1 MGREDDGWRRG
12 LREESA
18 SQHNQAGRT
27 RGRHESGAGPR
38 QQTSLVL
45 LGLCWATARRG
56 ERGATHNRR
65 AGGSA
70 QQQDPARRLSGL
82 PPGMAA
88 AGPGVDAPL
97 PVLVVN
103 DATKT
108 QHRGTLQLPR
118 LATPAPDPERL
129 GRTELQGA
137 SAMRVH
143 AVALTPDTL
152 RTVLPG
158 GEKGCAQLAEL
169 PEGLRML
176 VGELRELK
184 VTSTR
189 LVEVPAWVGELTRL
203 QVLELG
209 GVDFYLGSG
218 FGNNC
223 LTALPAGLFQL
234 GALKQLTL
242 GKCSLPRICIARS

>member
-1 MGREDDGWRRG
+1 
-12 LREESA
+12 
-18 SQHNQAGRT
+18 
-27 RGRHESGAGPR
+27 
-38 QQTSLVL
+38 
-45 LGLCWATARRG
+45 
-56 ERGATHNRR
+56 
-65 AGGSA
+65 
-70 QQQDPARRLSGL
+70 
-82 PPGMAA
+82 MAA

-103 DATKT
+103 GATET
-108 QHRGTLQLPR
+108 RHRGTLQLPR

-176 VGELRELK
+176 AGELRELK
-184 VTSTR
+184 VKSTR

-203 QVLELG
+203 QVLELDG
-209 GVDFYLGSG
+209 GFCHGTRR

-234 GALKQLTL
+234 VALK
-242 GKCSLPRICIARS
+242 

>member
-1 MGREDDGWRRG
+1 
-12 LREESA
+12 
-18 SQHNQAGRT
+18 
-27 RGRHESGAGPR
+27 
-38 QQTSLVL
+38 
-45 LGLCWATARRG
+45 
-56 ERGATHNRR
+56 
-65 AGGSA
+65 
-70 QQQDPARRLSGL
+70 
-82 PPGMAA
+82 MAA
-88 AGPGVDAPL
+88 AGPGVDVPL

-103 DATKT
+103 LNDATET
-108 QHRGTLQLPR
+108 RHRGTLQLPR

-176 VGELRELK
+176 VGELQVLK
-184 VTSTR
+184 VNSSR

-209 GVDFYLGSG
+209 GDFCLTTGD

-223 LTALPAGLFQL
+223 LTALPSGL
-234 GALKQLTL
+234 
-242 GKCSLPRICIARS
+242 SHLPVAAQKRRPS

>member
-1 MGREDDGWRRG
+1 
-12 LREESA
+12 
-18 SQHNQAGRT
+18 
-27 RGRHESGAGPR
+27 
-38 QQTSLVL
+38 
-45 LGLCWATARRG
+45 
-56 ERGATHNRR
+56 
-65 AGGSA
+65 
-70 QQQDPARRLSGL
+70 
-82 PPGMAA
+82 MAA
-88 AGPGVDAPL
+88 AGPGVDASL

-103 DATKT
+103 GATET
-108 QHRGTLQLPR
+108 RHRGTLQLPR
-118 LATPAPDPERL
+118 LATPAPDPEQL

-176 VGELRELK
+176 AGELRELK
-184 VTSTR
+184 VKSSR

-209 GVDFYLGSG
+209 GNFCKEVR
-218 FGNNC
+218 
-223 LTALPAGLFQL
+223 AAGDAECERADVAGDLED
-234 GALKQLTL
+234 
-242 GKCSLPRICIARS
+242 

>member
-1 MGREDDGWRRG
+1 
-12 LREESA
+12 
-18 SQHNQAGRT
+18 
-27 RGRHESGAGPR
+27 
-38 QQTSLVL
+38 
-45 LGLCWATARRG
+45 
-56 ERGATHNRR
+56 
-65 AGGSA
+65 
-70 QQQDPARRLSGL
+70 
-82 PPGMAA
+82 MAA
-88 AGPGVDAPL
+88 AGPGVDVPL

-103 DATKT
+103 SATKT

-118 LATPAPDPERL
+118 LATPAPNPERL

-143 AVALTPDTL
+143 AVALTADTL

-158 GEKGCAQLAEL
+158 GEEGCAQLAEL

-176 VGELRELK
+176 VGELQVLK
-184 VTSTR
+184 VKSSR
-189 LVEVPAWVGELTRL
+189 LVEVPAWVGELTGL
-203 QVLELG
+203 QVLDLG
-209 GVDFYLGSG
+209 GDFCFETED

>member
-1 MGREDDGWRRG
+1 MGRED
-12 LREESA
+12 LREGA
-18 SQHNQAGRT
+18 SRPDVGRVPASTTKPAGLGADTSQAQAEAADKSHSPRSVLGN
-27 RGRHESGAGPR
+27 GAP
-38 QQTSLVL
+38 
-45 LGLCWATARRG
+45 
-56 ERGATHNRR
+56 RGARSTHNRR

-103 DATKT
+103 DATET
-108 QHRGTLQLPR
+108 WHRGTLQLPR

-169 PEGLRML
+169 PEGLRVL
-176 VGELRELK
+176 TGELQEL
-184 VTSTR
+184 
-189 LVEVPAWVGELTRL
+189 EVVRPVMCSSKT
-203 QVLELG
+203 
-209 GVDFYLGSG
+209 
-218 FGNNC
+218 
-223 LTALPAGLFQL
+223 LFRTPE
-234 GALKQLTL
+234 A
-242 GKCSLPRICIARS
+242 